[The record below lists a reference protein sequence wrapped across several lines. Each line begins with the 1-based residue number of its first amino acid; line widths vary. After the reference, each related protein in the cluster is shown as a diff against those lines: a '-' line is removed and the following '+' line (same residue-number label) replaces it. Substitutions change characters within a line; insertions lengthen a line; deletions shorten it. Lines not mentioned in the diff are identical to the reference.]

1 MSDNYYEQMEQVWA
15 DYYPSTNSIEES
27 ESFYREI
34 GFKGGFTP
42 YIDKLLTHP
51 SLIFTKARLLE
62 FGCDNGITLN
72 YFNRKSLELYGVDI
86 NNQAIQNGRKLFP
99 EFNLVRS
106 FGIEIPFKDRF
117 FDVVFASAVLKH
129 IRHADRTVVYG
140 EFSRVADYVIV
151 SELNSAADE
160 VEEESGFQ
168 FYHSDFITEL
178 KDFFDEVEL
187 TIIGEYFLG
196 LYRVKP

>member
-1 MSDNYYEQMEQVWA
+1 MNDSYYNQMEQVWA

-27 ESFYREI
+27 ESFYRET
-34 GFKGGFTP
+34 GFGGGFRP
-42 YIDKLLTHP
+42 YIDQLLAHP
-51 SLIFTKARLLE
+51 SLIFSKARLLE

-72 YFNRKSLELYGVDI
+72 YFNGKSLELYGVDI
-86 NNQAIQNGRKLFP
+86 NNRAIQSGRKLFP

-106 FGIEIPFKDRF
+106 FGIEIPFKDKY

-129 IRHADRTVVYG
+129 IRHADRATVYG

-160 VEEESGFQ
+160 VEAESGFQ
-168 FYHSDFITEL
+168 FYHSDFIREL

-187 TIIGEYFLG
+187 MTIGEYFLG
-196 LYRVKP
+196 LYRVRP